1 MILARGGRL
10 MDETLINQV
19 AMQTGL
25 NQEQVQ
31 KILKS
36 WVMDTGRSPQDLG
49 LEDLREVL
57 VHILQNLFQEI
68 AEGENKYVK
77 VS

>member
-1 MILARGGRL
+1 

-19 AMQTGL
+19 AKQTGL
-25 NQEQVQ
+25 DQEQVQ
-31 KILKS
+31 KVLKD
-36 WVMDTGRSPQDLG
+36 WVMETGKSPQDIG

>member
-1 MILARGGRL
+1 

>member
-1 MILARGGRL
+1 
-10 MDETLINQV
+10 MDETLIKQV

-31 KILKS
+31 KILKN